1 VVGRVCGSS
10 AVTSGTR
17 GGRWRDSCIDSLPVS
32 FAIPIP
38 VTKRRHI
45 LIVDD
50 DPDMRDLLADVLV
63 DAGYSTSCAA
73 DGAEALEALDSTP
86 TDAVL
91 LDLHM
96 RGMNGQE
103 FLARRAADPRLAKIP
118 VIVISGSAQWSA
130 TTVGTFVLGKPMDI
144 AALLAM
150 LGRCSAAVTDDN
162 AMVTDVTDG
171 NPAYVGLEDVTPADV
186 AH

>member
-1 VVGRVCGSS
+1 VVGRVWGSS
-10 AVTSGTR
+10 AVKSGTR
-17 GGRWRDSCIDSLPVS
+17 GGRRRDSCIDSLPVS
-32 FAIPIP
+32 FANPVP

-50 DPDMRDLLADVLV
+50 DPDMRDLLVDILV
-63 DAGYSTSCAA
+63 DAGYSANHA
-73 DGAEALEALDSTP
+73 GDGAEALEALDSTP

-96 RGMNGQE
+96 PGMNGQE
-103 FLARRAADPRLAKIP
+103 FLGRRAADPRLAKIP
-118 VIVISGSAQWSA
+118 VIIISCSAQRSA

-144 AALLAM
+144 AALLGM
-150 LGRCSAAVTDDN
+150 LGRCSVAVTDDS

-171 NPAYVGLEDVTPADV
+171 TPPYVGVEDLTPADV
-186 AH
+186 GH

>member
-1 VVGRVCGSS
+1 MYSV
-10 AVTSGTR
+10 
-17 GGRWRDSCIDSLPVS
+17 
-32 FAIPIP
+32 P

-50 DPDMRDLLADVLV
+50 DPDMRDLLVDILV
-63 DAGYSTSCAA
+63 DAGYSADHA
-73 DGAEALEALDSTP
+73 GDGAEALEALDSTP

-96 RGMNGQE
+96 PGMNGQE
-103 FLARRAADPRLAKIP
+103 FLGRRAADPRLAKIP
-118 VIVISGSAQWSA
+118 VIIISGSAQRSA

-144 AALLAM
+144 AALLGM
-150 LGRCSAAVTDDN
+150 LGRCSVAVTDDR
-162 AMVTDVTDG
+162 ARVTDVTDG
-171 NPAYVGLEDVTPADV
+171 TPAYVGVEDLTPTDV